1 MRIWLWLS
9 IIGLL
14 AVTSAPR
21 AQSAVRLDGV
31 WTAVTAERDGRSAA
45 DVVGNKLAFS
55 ADKFTITRD
64 GKTLFA
70 GTYTTDLAKH
80 PAQID
85 FVNTEGNLKGTWRG
99 ILRFDGAMLDIC
111 DNAPDMTKPRPSG
124 FAAPAGSGYVF
135 IAFTR
140 DKS

>member
-1 MRIWLWLS
+1 MRTWLWLS

-21 AQSAVRLDGV
+21 AQPAAKLDGV
-31 WTAVTAERDGRSAA
+31 WTAVAAERDGKSAT

-55 ADKFTITRD
+55 ANRFTITRD

-70 GTYTTDLAKH
+70 GAYKTDPAKQ

-85 FVNTEGNLKGTWRG
+85 FVNTEGNLKGTWQG
-99 ILRFDGAMLDIC
+99 IFELDGATLNIC
-111 DNAPDMTKPRPSG
+111 DNAPDMTKPRPNG
-124 FAAPAGSGYVF
+124 FAAPAGSGYVS
-135 IAFTR
+135 IVFTR